1 MRTTQ
6 PLTYASYLKVD
17 DLVGLQKRLT
27 GAHDELQFIVVH
39 QVFELWFKLLLFEL
53 ESVRAAI
60 TRDDVP
66 IAIRLLGRAQEI
78 VKTLTMGWGII
89 ETMRPIDFLEFR
101 SELKPA
107 SGFQSRQFREIEFL
121 CGTKDARY
129 LRAFDDD
136 PADAAALRRRLD
148 EPSIWDAFVSLLR
161 ARGFP
166 AGSDSEI
173 LQSVIRIQRR
183 AEMPDLYD
191 LGEAL
196 VEYDLLFSAW
206 RQRHVLM
213 TERMIGGRPGTGEA
227 TVEKIIGRSAPEHPG
242 AALAEGPPAGEYFSG
257 VHYLKTTLTKRFF
270 PLLWEARTFVER

>member
-17 DLVGLQKRLT
+17 DLVRLQQRLT

-53 ESVRAAI
+53 ESVRDAI
-60 TRDDVP
+60 GRDDVP
-66 IAIRLLGRAQEI
+66 TAIRLLVRAQEI
-78 VKTLTMGWGII
+78 VKTLTMGWAII

-148 EPSIWDAFVSLLR
+148 EPSIWDALVSLLR

-166 AGSDSEI
+166 VASDGEI

-227 TVEKIIGRSAPEHPG
+227 TVEKIIGAASGSPAG
-242 AALAEGPPAGEYFSG
+242 AAKGPPGGEYFSG
-257 VHYLKTTLTKRFF
+257 VHYLKTTVTKRFF